1 MPAPGK
7 LGSEFISSF
16 SLIFEDYGLSG
27 IKEGRLEKCE
37 TGTNEAFVT
46 SLRSGIKI
54 LSFIVTLLLV
64 SCLSK
69 SPEDWLHVC
78 CTY

>member
-1 MPAPGK
+1 MPAAHGK
-7 LGSEFISSF
+7 LGPEFISSF

-37 TGTNEAFVT
+37 SGTNEAFVT

-54 LSFIVTLLLV
+54 LSFIVTLLV
-64 SCLSK
+64 S
-69 SPEDWLHVC
+69 
-78 CTY
+78 

>member
-1 MPAPGK
+1 MPAAHGK
-7 LGSEFISSF
+7 LSPEFISSF

-37 TGTNEAFVT
+37 SGTNEAFVT

-64 SCLSK
+64 S
-69 SPEDWLHVC
+69 
-78 CTY
+78 